1 MLNDWLDYSSSSLCT
16 QIIACSTLRLS
27 WLSHIHYR
35 SNIVMM
41 EDTCKGS
48 TFHDEALTHPNR
60 NDVVAEMRALQWH
73 IFNSITVM
81 INVMKRASL
90 RHTMHASHLIL
101 SSPITLWKL
110 LRYTLT
116 FSLLLNWILHRN
128 SPVVSW
134 SSCTKATDV
143 YKFAKS
149 FKILL
154 IARILLHKRRSKR
167 IGTGLQLDNLQ
178 LQLDSYADGGEP
190 SEFKCGGCAPSLI

>member
-1 MLNDWLDYSSSSLCT
+1 
-16 QIIACSTLRLS
+16 
-27 WLSHIHYR
+27 
-35 SNIVMM
+35 
-41 EDTCKGS
+41 
-48 TFHDEALTHPNR
+48 
-60 NDVVAEMRALQWH
+60 
-73 IFNSITVM
+73 
-81 INVMKRASL
+81 MKRVSL

-134 SSCTKATDV
+134 SSCTRATDV

-154 IARILLHKRRSKR
+154 IARIFMQKRRSKR
-167 IGTGLQLDNLQ
+167 IGAGLQLDNLQ
-178 LQLDSYADGGEP
+178 LQLDSYADRGEP
-190 SEFKCGGCAPSLI
+190 SEFKCGGCSQNISAESGEQTRSRQASCPHHCIQPWGSILHKPRIA